1 MERIQL
7 TVKNHV
13 KTFRPN
19 YLIMHRG
26 LSDSPA
32 LVNFI
37 AMLGAGRGISLFV
50 NMLKPGLS
58 FAPGKE
64 TKNDGASS
72 EARVSA
78 GTAPRMIASDIMRV
92 DAARESDIQVGKSG
106 SGEFVQTLLMQ
117 NSVVV

>member
-58 FAPGKE
+58 FAPGME
-64 TKNDGASS
+64 TKNDAVRS
-72 EARVSA
+72 EARASA
-78 GTAPRMIASDIMRV
+78 ATSPRMIASDIMRV
-92 DAARESDIQVGKSG
+92 DAARESDIQVGKSE
-106 SGEFVQTLLMQ
+106 SGESSLTLLMHK
-117 NSVVV
+117 SFIV